1 MSEDNVQPEVVE
13 EGQGIETP
21 QESSALGDL
30 YDLSQV
36 PDEQRPHIEPIL
48 QDVQRNVNGKF
59 EQAAEYRKQW
69 QPYEE
74 LGVNDIDPSLMEE
87 LVSIAQIVDDEEA
100 LREWWQGLGSDRGW
114 TDSNQPDDDDEFDFG
129 FDDDDDIS
137 ETDLKALQEVIEQA
151 IESKTA
157 PLFEKEAER
166 EQQLLMAE
174 AEKEISAKLDSLK
187 EKYGEF
193 DESAVCKLALAYDE
207 EDAIEKGFED
217 YQNLIKSAQN
227 GVFEAKTDSPAPP
240 EGAGVPATTPSEITS
255 FKDAKMAAVQRIK
268 ANNQT

>member
-21 QESSALGDL
+21 QESSPLNDL

-74 LGVNDIDPSLMEE
+74 LGVNEIDPSLMEE

-100 LREWWQGLGSDRGW
+100 LREWWQGLGSERGW
-114 TDSNQPDDDDEFDFG
+114 ADSEDTEDDDFDFG
-129 FDDDDDIS
+129 FDDDDDLS
-137 ETDLKALQEVIEQA
+137 ETDLKALQDVIEQA

-166 EQQLLMAE
+166 EQQILMAE
-174 AEKEISAKLDSLK
+174 AEKEIANQLSSLK
-187 EKYGEF
+187 DKYGEF
-193 DESAVCKLALAYDE
+193 DESAVCKLALAYDD
-207 EDAIEKGFED
+207 EDAIQKGFED

-227 GVFEAKTDSPAPP
+227 GVFESKSDAPAPP
-240 EGAGVPATTPSEITS
+240 EGSGVAPTTPDNITS
-255 FKDAKMAAVQRIK
+255 FKDAKLAAVERIK